1 MYRFVIFTFVC
12 LHSQADWLEK
22 LVLTAQMEPSE
33 SVKKSSLQGSSSMT
47 RPSMPPPAPPENNVH
62 HEEPFY
68 ANVGGPETE
77 NNHHHHQ
84 DNDHDTSYSSSEVDT
99 KEKRGRLSKFLG
111 LKPKISTS

>member
-1 MYRFVIFTFVC
+1 
-12 LHSQADWLEK
+12 
-22 LVLTAQMEPSE
+22 MEPSE
-33 SVKKSSLQGSSSMT
+33 SVKKSSLQGSSTMS

-68 ANVGGPETE
+68 ANVGPETE
-77 NNHHHHQ
+77 NNHHHQ
-84 DNDHDTSYSSSEVDT
+84 DNDHDSSYSSSEVDT